1 MKQDIIQII
10 EVFNYDNIKYK
21 IDSQSRLL
29 KYNKILQILLHIINA
44 INIILAILS
53 ETKQDK
59 IIYAVIV
66 CIICNS
72 IINFEILKCHSKIQ
86 NNTKVINDFLKYEK
100 NEMYIPQEKIV
111 GRYNINTPN
120 NSNHE
125 LINI

>member
-53 ETKQDK
+53 ETIQDK

-66 CIICNS
+66 CTICNS

-100 NEMYIPQEKIV
+100 NEMYIPQEMIV